1 MTFWK
6 SKNENAPAPDA
17 VMAQARRGPAQ
28 RRSGPE
34 ALAKVGNVI
43 AIGSG
48 KGGVGKSTVTAN
60 LAMALVKRGARVGIL
75 DADIYGP
82 SQPRLLGA
90 PAVPPPTEEGNISPV
105 VCHGIPMMS
114 IGFIVPE
121 GSPVIWRAPMAL
133 KAIYQFLGNV
143 EWGELDYLLI
153 DMPPGTGDVQL
164 TLAQQ
169 APLTGSVVVSTPQ
182 DVALGVARKGLR
194 MFEQVKVPILG
205 IVENMSGFACEK
217 CGHEHRLFKKE
228 GARALATETHT
239 PFLGEIPLETAVMEG
254 GDAGQPILLRD
265 ASSPAAKAF
274 MAVAEK
280 FEVAVARHNAA
291 PGGEEPSQIKVG
303 PEGEL
308 QITWPD
314 GHAGVHPAWSLRTQC
329 PCALCVDEDTGK
341 RVLDPQRIPL
351 DVKITGVQPV
361 GHYGAGLAFSDGHN
375 TGIYTYTDLRSTCEC
390 PPCRARRGVP
400 AETFSV

>member
-6 SKNENAPAPDA
+6 SKNETSSAPDA
-17 VMAQARRGPAQ
+17 VSARARKGPAQ
-28 RRSGPE
+28 RRPGPDT
-34 ALAKVGNVI
+34 LARVANVV

-60 LAMALVKRGARVGIL
+60 LAVALVKRGARVGVL

-90 PAVPPPTEEGNISPV
+90 PAVPPPAEGNISPV
-105 VCHGIPMMS
+105 VCHGVPMMS

-121 GSPVIWRAPMAL
+121 GAPVIWRAPMAL

-182 DVALGVARKGLR
+182 DVALGVARKGLK

-205 IVENMSGFACEK
+205 VIENMSGFVCEN
-217 CGHEHRLFKKE
+217 CGHEHRLFKKA
-228 GARALATETHT
+228 GGRALAAETHT

-254 GDAGQPILLRD
+254 GDLGQPVLLRD
-265 ASSPAAKAF
+265 ENSPAAKAF
-274 MAVAEK
+274 LAVAEK
-280 FEVAVARHNAA
+280 FEAAVAQQNAA
-291 PGGEEPSQIKVG
+291 PEGGEPSRVDIG

-308 QITWPD
+308 KTVWPD

-329 PCALCVDEDTGK
+329 PCAQCVDEDTGK
-341 RVLDPQRIPL
+341 RVLDPQRVPL
-351 DVKITGVQPV
+351 DVKLTGVHPV
-361 GHYGAGLAFSDGHN
+361 GRYGLGLAFSDGHN
-375 TGIYTYTDLRSTCEC
+375 TGIYTYAGLRASCEC
-390 PPCRARRGVP
+390 VPCRAARGAP